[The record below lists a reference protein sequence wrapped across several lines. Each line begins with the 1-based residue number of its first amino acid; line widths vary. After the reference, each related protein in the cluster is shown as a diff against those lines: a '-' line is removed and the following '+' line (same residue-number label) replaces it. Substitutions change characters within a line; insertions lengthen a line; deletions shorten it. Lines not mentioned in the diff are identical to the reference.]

1 MSNETVS
8 LLSAVLVVAFLIH
21 PLARF
26 LNLASTMIQQFCSVQ
41 SIYNAIERPMAIQ

>member
-8 LLSAVLVVAFLIH
+8 LLSTVLVVAFLVY

-26 LNLASTMIQQFCSVQ
+26 LNLASTMIQQF
-41 SIYNAIERPMAIQ
+41 